1 MTDLEAL
8 VGGPIPS
15 VSGVERVHLKPG
27 ERRVVSF
34 TLEPRQLS
42 VITDDGRMVVE
53 PGDFKVSV
61 GGKQPGFTGSADAAT
76 TTFVEGRFSVIGQ
89 PTELK
94 R

>member
-1 MTDLEAL
+1 
-8 VGGPIPS
+8 
-15 VSGVERVHLKPG
+15 VHLKPG

-34 TLEPRQLS
+34 TLDPRQLS
-42 VITDDGRMVVE
+42 VITDDGRIVVE

-61 GGKQPGFTGSADAAT
+61 GGKQPGFTGSANAAT
-76 TTFVEGRFSVIGQ
+76 TTFVEARFSVTGQ